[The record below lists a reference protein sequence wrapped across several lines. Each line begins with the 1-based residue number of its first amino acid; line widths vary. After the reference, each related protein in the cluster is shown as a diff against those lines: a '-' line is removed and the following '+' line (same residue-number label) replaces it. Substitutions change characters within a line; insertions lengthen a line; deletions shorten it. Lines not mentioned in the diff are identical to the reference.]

1 MTRRREGS
9 VLVYNGKRG
18 KTFGIRYR
26 DADGRRVSETL
37 GSELEG
43 WDRKRAAEALEE
55 RRVAVRTEG
64 RRKLEPATFATFARE
79 WLKSYPDAKDLK
91 RSTRQGYE
99 SIVELHL
106 IPELGRLQL
115 AAVDARELDH
125 YLDRKKALAPRT
137 RNRHLNLLHSLFKAA
152 EGRGL
157 VRSNPVSAV
166 ERPREP
172 RRRWRILTPAEIG
185 AVERALTELVDEAE
199 GEERAFAEQARVVFL
214 TVVSAGLRCG
224 EVLGLRWKDV
234 ALADPAGATLRVRET
249 WVRGATD
256 TPKSEKSERTIAIGQ
271 LAGELFDHRARTA
284 YAGDDE
290 RVFCN
295 PRSGGV
301 LDERRYAATLRLA
314 LKRAGITDYVRPF
327 HDFRHTSITN
337 AAQAGMSPAA
347 LMARAG
353 HSDFKTTQGYIDLA
367 GETFREEAELL
378 DARVFGQ
385 KLGQK

>member
-1 MTRRREGS
+1 MDRCPLRRSRHP
-9 VLVYNGKRG
+9 
-18 KTFGIRYR
+18 FG
-26 DADGRRVSETL
+26 
-37 GSELEG
+37 
-43 WDRKRAAEALEE
+43 
-55 RRVAVRTEG
+55 
-64 RRKLEPATFATFARE
+64 
-79 WLKSYPDAKDLK
+79 
-91 RSTRQGYE
+91 
-99 SIVELHL
+99 
-106 IPELGRLQL
+106 
-115 AAVDARELDH
+115 
-125 YLDRKKALAPRT
+125 
-137 RNRHLNLLHSLFKAA
+137 
-152 EGRGL
+152 
-157 VRSNPVSAV
+157 PV
-166 ERPREP
+166 EP

-185 AVERALTELVDEAE
+185 AVERAFTEFVDEAA

-284 YAGDDE
+284 YIGEDE

-295 PRSGGV
+295 PRTGGV

-378 DARVFGQ
+378 DARVFGR
-385 KLGQK
+385 KELKR